1 MICDPE
7 NWFVAARS
15 DQVKRQPIRRFV
27 LERPIVLFRDSK
39 GAVAALED
47 RCPHKHVALSLGRV
61 VGDSIECP
69 YHGLCFDG
77 GGRCTVQ
84 PACAPQERR
93 FSKAARCFPAVEQD
107 DWIWVYLGAAPACSR
122 PPRYAK
128 TRTHGWFELHNLI
141 QAPMELVLENGL
153 DCSHTGIVH
162 HGLFRSY
169 PSQVVTSRIEETP
182 TGVKVVTTG
191 ERASGKLD
199 ATAVAGAGAE
209 IEHVDEFIRPHTIK
223 VDYRVGRSHFVTIL
237 VCTPET
243 ATRTRA
249 YTRQGVL
256 VPPVTA
262 LATLVSAIV
271 TRRVVAQ
278 DRRILENQSAQI
290 ALFGEPAHPTTNA
303 DAPTRW
309 LRRTLRPRL
318 SSPTRSVAREEVQ
331 YTL

>member
-1 MICDPE
+1 M
-7 NWFVAARS
+7 
-15 DQVKRQPIRRFV
+15 
-27 LERPIVLFRDSK
+27 VLFRDSK
-39 GAVAALED
+39 GIAHALED

-84 PACAPQERR
+84 PARAPHEPV
-93 FSKAARCFPAVEQD
+93 FSKRVPRFPVIEQD
-107 DWIWVYLGAAPACSR
+107 DWIWVYVDASSPTTL
-122 PPRYAK
+122 PPRYVK
-128 TRTHGWFELHNLI
+128 TSPHGWFELHNVI
-141 QAPMELVLENGL
+141 EAPIELVLENGL
-153 DCSHTGIVH
+153 DCSHTGIAH
-162 HGLFRSY
+162 RGLFRSY
-169 PSQVVTSRIEETP
+169 PSQVVTSAIEETP
-182 TGVKVVTTG
+182 TGMKVVTRG

-199 ATAVAGAGAE
+199 ATAVAGSGAE
-209 IEHVDEFIRPHTIK
+209 IEHIDEFIRPHTIK

-256 VPPVTA
+256 VPPMTA

-271 TRRVVAQ
+271 TRKVVAQ
-278 DRRILENQSAQI
+278 DKRILENQSAQI
-290 ALFGEPAHPTTNA
+290 ALFGAPAHPTTNA

-309 LRRTLRPRL
+309 LRRVLRPRAP
-318 SSPTRSVAREEVQ
+318 SPTTPVTREEVQ